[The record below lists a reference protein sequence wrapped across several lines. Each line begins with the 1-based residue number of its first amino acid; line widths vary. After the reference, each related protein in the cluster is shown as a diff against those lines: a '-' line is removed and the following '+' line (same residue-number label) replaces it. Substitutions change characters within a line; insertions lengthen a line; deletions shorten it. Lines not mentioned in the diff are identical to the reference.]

1 MTVIKQRKK
10 AAITNDFLLDIG
22 INMDAL
28 AGDELMFHNNQIS
41 EIVDVNLK
49 YVAKKEFEFSYQQT
63 ALQREA

>member
-1 MTVIKQRKK
+1 
-10 AAITNDFLLDIG
+10 
-22 INMDAL
+22 MDAL